1 MVIFHSYV
9 CLPEGNMDNLY
20 RGSPISG
27 QCHISSDDAYRM
39 AFLGISSATVCT
51 AITDGRPMF

>member
-1 MVIFHSYV
+1 
-9 CLPEGNMDNLY
+9 MDNLY

-39 AFLGISSATVCT
+39 AFFGISSATVCT